1 MVAKSSE
8 FCQQWE
14 FQLLG
19 MENHQIFTRQIRS
32 AELHNSEAENAF
44 EELPRNPIQ
53 IGDLRTHYADP
64 RTCKLLRKRVS
75 GINAIDRILRAVT
88 RLLLVAEIEQFECN
102 LLDAVTLQIIK
113 ENTREPRRSS
123 KSNNTHCLVFKLLY
137 LCNQKESR
145 DHPQHPVYR
154 IGYRNTFSEQFAHP
168 GVSKAS
174 IVAMM
179 SDPKNG
185 RLPPPESPILLQ
197 T

>member
-1 MVAKSSE
+1 MFVAKLAFGGGKRPFLGSAIRVAVE
-8 FCQQWE
+8 A
-14 FQLLG
+14 LLP
-19 MENHQIFTRQIRS
+19 
-32 AELHNSEAENAF
+32 L
-44 EELPRNPIQ
+44 
-53 IGDLRTHYADP
+53 

-75 GINAIDRILRAVT
+75 WINAIDRMLRAVT

-137 LCNQKESR
+137 LCNQKEPR

-185 RLPPPESPILLQ
+185 RLPPPKVQFCYRHE
-197 T
+197 

>member
-1 MVAKSSE
+1 M
-8 FCQQWE
+8 
-14 FQLLG
+14 
-19 MENHQIFTRQIRS
+19 T
-32 AELHNSEAENAF
+32 
-44 EELPRNPIQ
+44 
-53 IGDLRTHYADP
+53 P
-64 RTCKLLRKRVS
+64 RTRKLLRKRISWMNV
-75 GINAIDRILRAVT
+75 IYRMLRAVT
-88 RLLLVAEIEQFECN
+88 RPLLVAEIQQFECN
-102 LLDAVTLQIIK
+102 LQDAATLQITKGNIK
-113 ENTREPRRSS
+113 EPRRSS

-185 RLPPPESPILLQ
+185 RLPPPKVQFCYKHE
-197 T
+197 